1 MPFLAI
7 NMASAAGQRKSLPI
21 ADQIAQAETTT
32 TSGISSSS
40 SSSQQLNASLA
51 EFEKTVASAVKTTK
65 GTGKAVSLAF
75 DRLIKSYTLCFEQQ
89 QKEKQK
95 QKQRRARLRSKSVSV
110 SEHGDGDADDDDE
123 DALPAFAV

>member
-40 SSSQQLNASLA
+40 RQQLNASLA
-51 EFEKTVASAVKTTK
+51 EFEKTVASAVKNTQ
-65 GTGKAVSLAF
+65 GTREAVSLAF
-75 DRLIKSYTLCFEQQ
+75 DRLTRSYTLCFEQQ
-89 QKEKQK
+89 QKEK

-110 SEHGDGDADDDDE
+110 SEHDDGDADDDDE